1 MKDVGVAGR
10 RVLAGSEYTERA
22 DTVVAHDVE
31 CTPLAMTLLARLR
44 EERHLA
50 SCGCVFHI
58 FFHATE
64 SNLSLADY

>member
-10 RVLAGSEYTERA
+10 RVLAGSEHTERA
-22 DTVVAHDVE
+22 DRVVSHDVE
-31 CTPLAMTLLARLR
+31 HAPFTVPLFARLR

-50 SCGCVFHI
+50 SCGYVFHI